1 MFCLD
6 INGLFFLNSG
16 SLCIL
21 CKYSLKTNGRHMTR
35 REGCLPSYPTFRND
49 YSHLSNFS
57 FYGLGFCSIYFCCPT
72 QSKCQTTKSVYA
84 NFIFYVSNY
93 ICKHSKCYIF
103 FQCLMKMT
111 KPKMID
117 FIFDFIEL
125 NKRTKQR
132 GMVPGDF
139 ITRQYLI
146 LDPNYWRNML
156 YKAIPLLV

>member
-1 MFCLD
+1 VFCLD

-103 FQCLMKMT
+103 VNVLWKWRSQKWSTLFSILLNWT
-111 KPKMID
+111 KERSKGVW
-117 FIFDFIEL
+117 FL
-125 NKRTKQR
+125 
-132 GMVPGDF
+132 V
-139 ITRQYLI
+139 I
-146 LDPNYWRNML
+146 LSWDNIWY
-156 YKAIPLLV
+156 